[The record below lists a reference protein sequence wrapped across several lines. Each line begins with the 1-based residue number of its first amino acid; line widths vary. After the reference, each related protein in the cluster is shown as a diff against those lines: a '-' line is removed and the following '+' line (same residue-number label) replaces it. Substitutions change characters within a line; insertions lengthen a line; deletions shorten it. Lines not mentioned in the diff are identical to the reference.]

1 MYFLVIVG
9 LSYIL
14 YIEGLRL
21 LIRSKLLENKNA
33 SLYAYILLMLSGITV
48 GEYLSI
54 KYLPYFF
61 DLSKVELIILTAI
74 ISIIA
79 GELIYYRNYKLVK
92 KIVAREKKDTKL

>member
-9 LSYIL
+9 LSYIF

-21 LIRSKLLENKNA
+21 LLRSKLLANKNA
-33 SLYAYILLMLSGITV
+33 SLYAYILLMLSGVTV

-61 DLSKVELIILTAI
+61 NLSKMELIISSTI

>member
-9 LSYIL
+9 LSYIF

-21 LIRSKLLENKNA
+21 LLRSKLLANKNA
-33 SLYAYILLMLSGITV
+33 ALYAYILLMLSGVII

-54 KYLPYFF
+54 KYLPYYFN
-61 DLSKVELIILTAI
+61 LSKMELILSSTI

-79 GELIYYRNYKLVK
+79 GELVYYRNYKLVR
-92 KIVAREKKDTKL
+92 KIVAGEKKRY